1 MEAFIIAD
9 YDNNKERWEAR
20 AEYYLSKG
28 DWNANLPERKKETN
42 SEGRTVYLPDRIY
55 DAKYSSATLGNIPF
69 GSWNEAGLT
78 FFSDK
83 LKEIK
88 AAHANKEKLAK
99 MEAFEVTF
107 RKHLQDKYN
116 KGGEQKKGG
125 RGKKRR
131 AGEIQPAVAAA
142 QAVIAINLE
151 EIDNDMFG

>member
-28 DWNANLPERKKETN
+28 DWNANLPERNKTTDDK
-42 SEGRTVYLPDRIY
+42 GKTVYLPDKIY

-69 GSWNEAGLT
+69 GSWNQAGLT

-88 AAHANKEKLAK
+88 AAHANKKKLAK

-107 RKHLQDKYN
+107 RKYLQDKYN
-116 KGGEQKKGG
+116 KGGDQKKG
-125 RGKKRR
+125 RGKKRK
-131 AGEIQPAVAAA
+131 AGEIQPEVAAA
-142 QAVIAINLE
+142 QSVIAINLE
-151 EIDNDMFG
+151 EIDDEMFG